1 MNSEIDQLR
10 RSAELVVLPGN
21 LAGPSPRHAIVALGV
36 LFLAQ
41 VSGCASVRTRI
52 AGGPFAVVTARAL
65 GTYSKYVT
73 VWDERQA
80 PDGSWHWRASSGHG
94 HEYLCT
100 LAKGAKT
107 AQCGGYY
114 FDNGLDPLQD

>member
-10 RSAELVVLPGN
+10 RSAEVVELPGN
-21 LAGPSPRHAIVALGV
+21 LAGPSPRNAIVALGV

-80 PDGSWHWRASSGHG
+80 PDGSWHWRANSGMG
-94 HEYLCT
+94 REYACT
-100 LAKGAKT
+100 LAKGAQV

-114 FDNGLDPLQD
+114 LGMRLDPLQG

>member
-21 LAGPSPRHAIVALGV
+21 LAGPSARHAIVVLGV

-52 AGGPFAVVTARAL
+52 AGGPFAVVTARPL

-73 VWDERQA
+73 VWNERQA
-80 PDGSWHWRASSGHG
+80 PDGTWHWRASSGMG

-100 LAKGAKT
+100 LAKGAHT
-107 AQCGGYY
+107 AHCGGYY
-114 FDNGLDPLQD
+114 FDNSLNPLQD